1 MNNRCI
7 QIFLMTILL
16 VSLSGSNAEQVEETR
31 TQEAKTS
38 FQDLNESE
46 IFVVTVDSTNLRFT
60 PDSITV
66 TEKDSVHFFWTNQ
79 LLPHNAVERNG
90 LFDSG
95 EAARNVDYTYTFEV
109 GENGTYEYICEPH
122 EAVGMIGT
130 IIVEPLPEKQE
141 EPEVLPEDKDE
152 TMESQSSAINSVISL
167 GLVSIAVG
175 LSGFLAVASIRSSS
189 VHE

>member
-1 MNNRCI
+1 M
-7 QIFLMTILL
+7 
-16 VSLSGSNAEQVEETR
+16 
-31 TQEAKTS
+31 
-38 FQDLNESE
+38 
-46 IFVVTVDSTNLRFT
+46 
-60 PDSITV
+60 
-66 TEKDSVHFFWTNQ
+66 
-79 LLPHNAVERNG
+79 ERNG

-152 TMESQSSAINSVISL
+152 TMESQSSATNSVISL

-175 LSGFLAVASIRSSS
+175 LSGFLTAASIRSSN